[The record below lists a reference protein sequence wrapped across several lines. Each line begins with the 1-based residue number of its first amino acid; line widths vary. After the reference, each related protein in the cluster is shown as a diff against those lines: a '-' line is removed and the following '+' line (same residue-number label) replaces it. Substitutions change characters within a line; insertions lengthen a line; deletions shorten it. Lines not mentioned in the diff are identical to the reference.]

1 MSIWKTLEKADQLAT
16 LEINS
21 WHSGITDP
29 IWEFFSNIPI
39 WIPMYM
45 LIVALVIWRLGWKKG
60 LIVIAAAAL
69 TFGFC
74 DQFSNFLKALTER
87 LRPCNDPYMISNGL
101 HILEKGGKYGFFS
114 AHAANAFGLATS
126 TFIGLRA
133 DNAHK
138 HDWYAYF
145 MYTWAFLVAVSRI
158 FVGKHFLGDIIVGS
172 MIGVAAG
179 LVFGNAAKYLIRR
192 IYPKR

>member
-126 TFIGLRA
+126 TFIGLRT

-138 HDWYAYF
+138 YDWYAYF

-179 LVFGNAAKYLIRR
+179 LLFGNAAKYLIRR

>member
-1 MSIWKTLEKADQLAT
+1 MEKADQLTT

-39 WIPMYM
+39 WIPMYI

-74 DQFSNFLKALTER
+74 DQFSNFLKVLTER

-126 TFIGLRA
+126 TFIGLRT

-138 HDWYAYF
+138 YDWYAYF

>member
-126 TFIGLRA
+126 TFIGLRT

-138 HDWYAYF
+138 YDWYAYF

>member
-39 WIPMYM
+39 WIPMYI

-114 AHAANAFGLATS
+114 AHAANAFGLTTS

-133 DNAHK
+133 DTRLRFK
-138 HDWYAYF
+138 GYAAW
-145 MYTWAFLVAVSRI
+145 MYAWAFLVSASRI
-158 FVGKHFLGDIIVGS
+158 FVGKHFLGDVMVG
-172 MIGVAAG
+172 ICVGLLAG
-179 LVFGNAAKYLIRR
+179 WIFGSLSRLVIRR
-192 IYPKR
+192 FLS

>member
-39 WIPMYM
+39 WIPMYI

-133 DNAHK
+133 DK
-138 HDWYAYF
+138 RLRFKGYAAWIYA
-145 MYTWAFLVAVSRI
+145 WAFLVSASRI
-158 FVGKHFLGDIIVGS
+158 FVGKHFLGDVMVG
-172 MIGVAAG
+172 ICVGLLAG
-179 LVFGNAAKYLIRR
+179 WIFGSLSRLVIRR
-192 IYPKR
+192 FLS

>member
-133 DNAHK
+133 DTRLRFK
-138 HDWYAYF
+138 GYAAW
-145 MYTWAFLVAVSRI
+145 MYAWAFLVSASRI
-158 FVGKHFLGDIIVGS
+158 FVGKHFLGDVMVG
-172 MIGVAAG
+172 ICVGLLAG
-179 LVFGNAAKYLIRR
+179 WISGSLSRLVIRR
-192 IYPKR
+192 FLS

>member
-1 MSIWKTLEKADQLAT
+1 MSIWKTLEKADQLTT

-39 WIPMYM
+39 WIPMYI

-69 TFGFC
+69 TFGFF

-126 TFIGLRA
+126 TFIGLRT

-138 HDWYAYF
+138 YDWYAYF
-145 MYTWAFLVAVSRI
+145 MYTWALLVAVSRI

>member
-39 WIPMYM
+39 WIPMYI

-126 TFIGLRA
+126 TFIGLRT

-138 HDWYAYF
+138 YDWYAYF

-179 LVFGNAAKYLIRR
+179 LLFGNAAKYLIRR

>member
-114 AHAANAFGLATS
+114 AHAANAFGLTTS

-133 DNAHK
+133 DTRLRFK
-138 HDWYAYF
+138 GYAAW
-145 MYTWAFLVAVSRI
+145 MYAWAFLVSASRI
-158 FVGKHFLGDIIVGS
+158 FVGKHFLGDVMVG
-172 MIGVAAG
+172 ICVGLLAG
-179 LVFGNAAKYLIRR
+179 WIFGSLSRLVIRR
-192 IYPKR
+192 FLS

>member
-126 TFIGLRA
+126 TFIGLRT

-138 HDWYAYF
+138 YDWYAYF
-145 MYTWAFLVAVSRI
+145 MYTCAFLVAVSRI

-179 LVFGNAAKYLIRR
+179 LVFGNGAKYLIRR

>member
-39 WIPMYM
+39 WIPMYI

-138 HDWYAYF
+138 YDWYAYF

>member
-126 TFIGLRA
+126 TFIGLRT

-138 HDWYAYF
+138 YDWYAYF

-179 LVFGNAAKYLIRR
+179 LVFGNGAKYLIRR